1 MRCLQCYCDV
11 LVMRHP
17 VVGTAAAAAAA
28 SKPVINAGDGIGE
41 HPTQA
46 LLDLFTV
53 VNAHPNAA
61 LPHGSES
68 VDLSGITLALLG
80 DLKHGRTVHSL
91 AKLASQLERPPNS
104 PSSRRRASGCP
115 ST

>member
-1 MRCLQCYCDV
+1 M
-11 LVMRHP
+11 
-17 VVGTAAAAAAA
+17 
-28 SKPVINAGDGIGE
+28 
-41 HPTQA
+41 
-46 LLDLFTV
+46 

-91 AKLASQLERPPNS
+91 AKLASQLERPPKLTLVS
-104 PSSRRRASGCP
+104 PP
-115 ST
+115 SLGMPEYVTEALTARSLLHPSDAAVAPS